1 MSRYSTFRSLALA
14 LAVTSTGLAVAQSSL
29 TNSNATPWAQVDQ
42 PYMYAYRTGSL
53 DLPVTYPVSTNRP
66 DIMNLPASIT
76 LGAGG
81 ANNYFYYTTNAVT
94 QDTPVRVFIGGLHLD
109 LIVKQVFVSSI
120 DPQETSFFGFG
131 PQKYTYLR
139 LPTTGKPGGFN
150 IAVAS
155 SNPAVL
161 PFQSSVTIGEGAFQ
175 NFFYFEPNDVA
186 VDTTVRLT
194 ATLNARQTT
203 QDFLVKPIFTK
214 PLEPEVV
221 ELIGGTKNP
230 YIYARLNDSA
240 RGNYP
245 IDLSSSHP
253 SILETPSSMTIG
265 AGGSANYFYATTTPV
280 STPTLVTITGKS
292 AQLGSSAI
300 GRTTQILV
308 KPNTPSINT
317 SENPVLGGTSNPYHY
332 VRLLASPTVN
342 SSVQLSTSPPNI
354 INVPSSFQIGAGA
367 IENYFY
373 STSQL
378 VPFDTTVNIHADY
391 AGMRATV
398 PVRVLAQKPVN
409 FTWSSKTIPHNSSS
423 HYFYVQ
429 LRGIAG
435 PSGAN
440 VQVTS
445 APARLATHA
454 DSLNIGAGAFQNYL
468 FYSVGSVTRPTY
480 LNITATFNQNS
491 HTDAVAVVPPG
502 NKISGRV
509 LWNGLADP
517 ATAPETVDLEF
528 RQGATTVVMNDV
540 ELFDDLSY
548 NVTAPGAGPWDISM
562 KDGTWLRRTVKGI
575 GVNQTFVD
583 FNLINGDIDDDNAIT
598 VFDYIELS
606 AAFDT
611 FAGDPGFNERADLD
625 RDGSVSVFDYILV
638 SQNFDTEGDL

>member
-1 MSRYSTFRSLALA
+1 MSSYSTFRSLALA

-42 PYMYAYRTGSL
+42 PFMYAYRTGSL
-53 DLPVTYPVSTNRP
+53 GSPVTYPVSTDRP
-66 DIMNLPASIT
+66 DIMNLPASVT
-76 LGAGG
+76 LGAG
-81 ANNYFYYTTNAVT
+81 ASNNFFYYTTNAVT

-120 DPQETSFFGFG
+120 EPQETSFFGFG
-131 PQKYTYLR
+131 PERYTYLR
-139 LPTTGKPGGFN
+139 LPTIGKPGGFN
-150 IAVAS
+150 VALAS
-155 SNPAVL
+155 SNPAAL
-161 PFQSSVTIGEGAFQ
+161 PFPASCTINAGAT
-175 NFFYFEPNDVA
+175 NNLFYFNSNDVA
-186 VDTTVRLT
+186 VDTPVRLT
-194 ATLNARQTT
+194 ATLNGRQTT
-203 QDFLVKPIFTK
+203 QDFLVKPLFTK

-230 YIYARLNDSA
+230 YIYARLNTST

-245 IDLSSSHP
+245 INLSSSHP
-253 SILETPSSMTIG
+253 SIIEPPSSVTIA
-265 AGGSANYFYATTTPV
+265 AGSTNNFFYVTTTPV
-280 STPTLVTITGKS
+280 ATPTLVTLTGKS
-292 AQLGSSAI
+292 AQLGDTAI
-300 GRTTQILV
+300 GRTAQILV
-308 KPNTPSINT
+308 KPNTPSIET
-317 SENPVLGGTSNPYHY
+317 SENPVLGGTSNPFHY
-332 VRLLASPTVN
+332 VRLLAAPTVN
-342 SSVQLSTSPPNI
+342 SPVQLSTSPPNI
-354 INVPSSFQIGAGA
+354 INVPASFQIGAGA
-367 IENYFY
+367 TQNFFY

-409 FTWSSKTIPHNSSS
+409 FTWSAKTIAHNSSG

-429 LRGIAG
+429 LRGNAG
-435 PSGAN
+435 PGGAN
-440 VQVTS
+440 VQITS
-445 APARLATHA
+445 APAGLATHA
-454 DSLNIGAGAFQNYL
+454 NSLNIGAGTFQNFLY
-468 FYSVGSVTRPTY
+468 YSVGSVTRPTY

-502 NKISGRV
+502 NKISGRIF
-509 LWNGLADP
+509 WNGLADP

-548 NVTAPGAGPWDISM
+548 NVTAPGSGLWDISM
-562 KDGTWLRRTVKGI
+562 RDGTWLRRTVKGI

-606 AAFDT
+606 NAFDSSE
-611 FAGDPGFNERADLD
+611 GDSNFNVRADLD

-638 SQNFDTEGDL
+638 SQNFDTDGDL